1 MEHTIF
7 NILVQNP
14 QAEALL
20 TIIYL
25 VEALFFFF
33 VSVNVWKEDYHPNS
47 FSVIR
52 WKKKIETARRQIQ
65 EEDLAKVILECK
77 ELGSL
82 ETTEASRGQVQARGS
97 VWVPRLANKIG
108 DWGWGPCG
116 SMFCSVGTLMVGKS
130 LLQTRGAR
138 VWEVSRGLLR
148 TRFLAAAQS
157 FWLSR
162 PGWHLTGASLTGSR
176 SCDAAGPGHRTTVS
190 LDCGLGILSLGEKT
204 KLQGLFES

>member
-1 MEHTIF
+1 MF
-7 NILVQNP
+7 G
-14 QAEALL
+14 
-20 TIIYL
+20 
-25 VEALFFFF
+25 
-33 VSVNVWKEDYHPNS
+33 
-47 FSVIR
+47 
-52 WKKKIETARRQIQ
+52 KKIITLTHFQWLDGKKNRDSEKANPRGGFSKSNIGMQRAGKSRDNRSLTG
-65 EEDLAKVILECK
+65 EGPGEGLS
-77 ELGSL
+77 LGSQ
-82 ETTEASRGQVQARGS
+82 TV
-97 VWVPRLANKIG
+97 ANKIRA
-108 DWGWGPCG
+108 WGWGPRG
-116 SMFCSVGTLMVGKS
+116 SMFCAVGTLTVGKS

-190 LDCGLGILSLGEKT
+190 LDSGLGILSLGEKT